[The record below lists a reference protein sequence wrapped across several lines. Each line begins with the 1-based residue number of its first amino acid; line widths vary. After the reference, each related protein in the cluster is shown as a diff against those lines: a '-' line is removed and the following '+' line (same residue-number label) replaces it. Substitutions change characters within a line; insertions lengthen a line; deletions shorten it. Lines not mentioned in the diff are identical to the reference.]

1 MSQYGVLR
9 IEKYTR
15 GSVRGLQVHDLRSAT
30 SSRTNGDIDWNKSH
44 KNYDLCSRQC
54 RNFEKAVESRLEK
67 VARKTRGN
75 SVVMCQALATA
86 SHEFFNGKS
95 EEEIRAFFE
104 KCYKEIADEFGEE
117 NIVSAVVHLD
127 EKTPHMHLN
136 FVPLTKDNRL
146 SAKELLTPQSLTA
159 LQNKMHQNVFQEYG
173 LKRGES
179 NKEMKHISTLNYK
192 IITLEKEIRQKQE
205 ELNSLQSQLDNNELY
220 QLRQNLK
227 SLQSK
232 LSKMFEV
239 LESDPQLMEEYKLA
253 IDRLERSKSTIS
265 NELEL

>member
-9 IEKYTR
+9 VEKYTR

-86 SHEFFNGKS
+86 SHEFFDGKS

-146 SAKELLTPQSLTA
+146 SAKELLTPKTLTA
-159 LQNKMHQNVFQEYG
+159 LQDRMHRKVFAEYG
-173 LKRGES
+173 LKRGE
-179 NKEMKHISTLNYK
+179 KKDEIKHISTLNYK
-192 IITLEKEIRQKQE
+192 VLTLEREIQDKE
-205 ELNSLQSQLDNNELY
+205 SQLARLTNEQLFKMQKHIDELTYRLKEMMDVIQSDKELMQEYLTARDKYY
-220 QLRQNLK
+220 QRT
-227 SLQSK
+227 
-232 LSKMFEV
+232 
-239 LESDPQLMEEYKLA
+239 
-253 IDRLERSKSTIS
+253 ERS
-265 NELEL
+265 EDYER